1 MRADRLVAVLLLL
14 QSRRQAT
21 AAEVAG
27 ELEVSERTARRDLE
41 ALSAAGVPVYS
52 QPGRGGGWKLIGGA
66 RTDLSGLSAAEAR
79 TLFIVAGPAAPA
91 TPELKSALR
100 KLVRALPEPFR
111 AEAESAASSIVVDP
125 DRWGGTSRARHPLH
139 LESLQEA
146 TIRSRQVRLGYTARD
161 GTASTRM
168 VRPLGLVTKAM
179 VWYLIA
185 GTDAG
190 QRTFRVDRV
199 TSVEASDEP
208 AERPVDFDLQR
219 AWEEIAATIDELRS
233 PVRVEAIAE
242 PEVVDVLRWIFQRQV
257 AVGEPRRDGRL
268 PVSIS
273 GQSTDGIAYQL
284 AGFGGSIEV
293 IAPEEARQCL
303 ARIGGELST
312 AYGPSATP
320 PGCDGPGD
328 GRVATG

>member
-14 QSRRQAT
+14 QSRRQIT
-21 AAEVAG
+21 AAEVAI

-41 ALSAAGVPVYS
+41 ALSAAGIPVYS
-52 QPGRGGGWKLIGGA
+52 QAGRGGGWKLIGGA

-79 TLFIVAGPAAPA
+79 TLFLVAGPAAPP
-91 TPELKSALR
+91 TPELKGALR
-100 KLVRALPEPFR
+100 KLVQALPEPFR

-125 DRWGGTSRARHPLH
+125 DRWGATARAHHPLH

-146 TIRSRQVRLGYTARD
+146 TIRGRQVRLGYTARD
-161 GTASTRM
+161 GAPSIRR
-168 VRPLGLVTKAM
+168 VHPLGLVTKARI
-179 VWYLIA
+179 WYLIA

-199 TSVEASDEP
+199 TSVELSDQP

-233 PVRVEAIAE
+233 PERVEAIAT
-242 PEVVDVLRWIFQRQV
+242 PEVVEVLRWMFERQV
-257 AVGEPRRDGRL
+257 AVGPPGPDGRL

-273 GQSTDGIAYQL
+273 GQRSELIANQL
-284 AGFGGSIEV
+284 AGFGVGVEV
-293 IAPEEARQCL
+293 IAPEQARQCL
-303 ARIGGELST
+303 ARIGGELSVLYR
-312 AYGPSATP
+312 AP
-320 PGCDGPGD
+320 
-328 GRVATG
+328 

>member
-14 QSRRQAT
+14 QNRRQIT
-21 AAEVAG
+21 AAEVAT

-41 ALSAAGVPVYS
+41 ALSAAGIPVYS

-79 TLFIVAGPAAPA
+79 TLFLVAGPSAPA

-100 KLVRALPEPFR
+100 KLVQALPEPFR

-125 DRWGGTSRARHPLH
+125 DRWGATARGHHPVH

-146 TIRSRQVRLGYTARD
+146 TVRGRQVRLGYTARD
-161 GTASTRM
+161 GAPSTRT
-168 VRPLGLVTKAM
+168 VHPLGLVTKAR

-199 TSVEASDEP
+199 TSVALSDQP

-219 AWEEIAATIDELRS
+219 AWEEIAATVDELRS
-233 PVRVEAIAE
+233 PERVEAMAT
-242 PEVVDVLRWIFQRQV
+242 PEVVEVLRWMFERQV
-257 AVGEPRRDGRL
+257 AVGPPDPDGRL

-273 GQSTDGIAYQL
+273 GQRSELIANQL
-284 AGFGGSIEV
+284 AGFGAAVEV
-293 IAPEEARQCL
+293 IAPEEARRCL
-303 ARIGGELST
+303 ARIGGELSVLYR
-312 AYGPSATP
+312 APAT
-320 PGCDGPGD
+320 
-328 GRVATG
+328 ATG

>member
-14 QSRRQAT
+14 QNRRQIT
-21 AAEVAG
+21 AAEVAT

-41 ALSAAGVPVYS
+41 ALSAAGIPVCS

-79 TLFIVAGPAAPA
+79 TLFLVAGPSAPA

-100 KLVRALPEPFR
+100 KLVQALPEPFR

-125 DRWGGTSRARHPLH
+125 DRWGATARAHHPRH

-146 TIRSRQVRLGYTARD
+146 TVRGRQVRLGYTARD
-161 GTASTRM
+161 GAPSIRT
-168 VRPLGLVTKAM
+168 VHPLGLVTKAR

-199 TSVEASDEP
+199 TSVELTDQP

-219 AWEEIAATIDELRS
+219 AWEKIAATIDELRS
-233 PVRVEAIAE
+233 PERVEAIAT
-242 PEVVDVLRWIFQRQV
+242 PEVVEVLRWMFERQV
-257 AVGEPRRDGRL
+257 AVGPPGRDGRL

-273 GQSTDGIAYQL
+273 GQHSELIANQL
-284 AGFGGSIEV
+284 AGFGVGVEV
-293 IAPEEARQCL
+293 IAPEEARQSL
-303 ARIGGELST
+303 ARIGSELSVLYRSPANRT
-312 AYGPSATP
+312 
-320 PGCDGPGD
+320 
-328 GRVATG
+328 R